1 MGSLRIK
8 TFWLSYLVSSTAF
21 GIYLVAFN
29 WLTVKTYGAFG
40 ISMITIGFA
49 IPQALLVLIGGIA
62 SDSINK
68 QTVYRAC
75 QILYIVSCFTLFAVC
90 ANGVPSLWFLTL
102 ISFITGAI
110 AAFSGP
116 NKTSL
121 ISDLVDEADVTSTQ
135 QLFNFATGLGMVAG
149 SVLASH
155 LLSMEHFYINN
166 DYGALPFLAYII
178 GMLPLL
184 FCIPNP
190 APTKTNAI
198 KGNFSSIYLKIDG
211 AILNIK
217 QALTYI
223 VAHGNI
229 RVLMRILFLILVL
242 GTPFSYLLS
251 IFAHDHPSMGHS
263 SKFFSHLFAALGAG
277 NVIGSSLGIYI
288 TKSRNKNASLFV
300 YLACGLCASAFA
312 AILDSTPWEI
322 VLFIV
327 LAGLFGTLCT
337 NLLKD
342 LIQSISEN
350 DMRGRV
356 AAFTQLLTS
365 FSSISAGLAGFLI
378 HHLSSNAQDSYSA
391 YESVQLTMLGTLAV
405 VIVLALP
412 RILKAQIRF

>member
-1 MGSLRIK
+1 MGSVRLK
-8 TFWLSYLVSSTAF
+8 TFWLSYLLGSIAF
-21 GIYLVAFN
+21 GIYMVAFN

-49 IPQALLVLIGGIA
+49 IPQTLLVLIGGIA

-75 QILYIVSCFTLFAVC
+75 QFLYIACCLPLLIVC

-102 ISFITGAI
+102 MSLIAGAI

-116 NKTSL
+116 NKTAL
-121 ISDLVDEADVTSTQ
+121 ISDLVDEAEVTPTQ
-135 QLFNFATGLGMVAG
+135 QMFNFATGLGMVLG

-155 LLSMEHFYINN
+155 LLSVQHFYIDNT
-166 DYGALPFLAYII
+166 YGALPFLAYII
-178 GMLPLL
+178 GMIPLL
-184 FCIPNP
+184 FCIPSP
-190 APTKTNAI
+190 PTSTVNFI
-198 KGNFSSIYLKIDG
+198 KSNYSSIHSKIDG

-223 VAHGNI
+223 VTHGNI
-229 RVLMRILFLILVL
+229 RVMMRILFLVLVL

-277 NVIGSSLGIYI
+277 NVIGSLLGIYI
-288 TKSRNKNASLFV
+288 TKTSNKNASLFV
-300 YLACGLCASAFA
+300 YLTCGLCASAFA
-312 AILDSTPWEI
+312 AMLDSTPWEI
-322 VLFIV
+322 AIFIIF
-327 LAGLFGTLCT
+327 AGLFGTLCT

-342 LIQSISEN
+342 LIQSISEG

-356 AAFTQLLTS
+356 AAFTQLLTG

-378 HHLSSNAQDSYSA
+378 HHLSSNTKDSYFA
-391 YESVQLTMLGTLAV
+391 YESVQMTMLGVLAV

-412 RILKAQIRF
+412 RILRAQIRF